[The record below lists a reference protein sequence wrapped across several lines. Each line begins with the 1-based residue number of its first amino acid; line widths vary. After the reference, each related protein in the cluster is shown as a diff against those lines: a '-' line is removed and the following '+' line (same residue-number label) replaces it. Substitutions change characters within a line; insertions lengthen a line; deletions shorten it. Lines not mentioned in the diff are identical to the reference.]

1 MRKNAVQANL
11 PLFVSSKEK
20 IRNLCRDCGFKRNNT
35 AGAVHAPLDHH
46 NGGGCPPIN
55 IKGGDA
61 MSIENIF
68 NAIRTVTGV
77 ASLLLQIAKY
87 IRDTKNDRPYT
98 KR

>member
-1 MRKNAVQANL
+1 M
-11 PLFVSSKEK
+11 
-20 IRNLCRDCGFKRNNT
+20 IRQ
-35 AGAVHAPLDHH
+35 
-46 NGGGCPPIN
+46 
-55 IKGGDA
+55 GGDA

-87 IRDTKNDRPYT
+87 IRDTKNDRPSS